1 VEDLE
6 QLKECVLFRGAAG
19 AALERLAGTVEEL
32 PAGRIVI
39 QAGETLAR
47 LGILLEGTMRA
58 AKLEENGAEFLYQQ
72 LLPGYLVAGEVLCTP
87 RRTCPYTVYTQSPCR
102 VWWVPWEELRG
113 EGLPVELR
121 LALLE
126 NLLFFV
132 GNQNMKKYYKIDA
145 LSVKSARARILKYLT
160 AQASRQRS
168 DTFTI
173 PFDREALANYLCLNR
188 SVLSHTLKEME
199 REGWLTVRKNRFTLQ
214 KKNGE
219 KLPGQHT

>member
-1 VEDLE
+1 MEDLE

-113 EGLPVELR
+113 EGLPVDRVSSPPVEQAVR
-121 LALLE
+121 P
-126 NLLFFV
+126 
-132 GNQNMKKYYKIDA
+132 
-145 LSVKSARARILKYLT
+145 SARAR
-160 AQASRQRS
+160 ASARE
-168 DTFTI
+168 I
-173 PFDREALANYLCLNR
+173 PFFMC
-188 SVLSHTLKEME
+188 VLL
-199 REGWLTVRKNRFTLQ
+199 F
-214 KKNGE
+214 
-219 KLPGQHT
+219 

>member
-1 VEDLE
+1 
-6 QLKECVLFRGAAG
+6 
-19 AALERLAGTVEEL
+19 
-32 PAGRIVI
+32 
-39 QAGETLAR
+39 
-47 LGILLEGTMRA
+47 MRA

-87 RRTCPYTVYTQSPCR
+87 RRTCPYTVYTQEPCR
-102 VWWVPWEELRG
+102 VWWVLWEELRG